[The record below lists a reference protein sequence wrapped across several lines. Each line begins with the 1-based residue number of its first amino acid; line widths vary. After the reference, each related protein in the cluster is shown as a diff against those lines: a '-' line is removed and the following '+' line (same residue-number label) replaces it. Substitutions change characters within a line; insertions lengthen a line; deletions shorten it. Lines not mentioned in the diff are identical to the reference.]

1 MRKHGEKA
9 NAEDDIIDDT
19 IRHDPCSEFRD
30 VQNDRG
36 RVSKIWAYYLL
47 NKMTNFVKC
56 RVCGIITK
64 PGLTK
69 NTKNEGAYTSKILTK
84 LAKKKCGDNFFFYS
98 IF

>member
-9 NAEDDIIDDT
+9 NAEDEIIDDT

-36 RVSKIWAYYLL
+36 RVSKIWAFYLL

-69 NTKNEGAYTSKILTK
+69 NTKNEGAYTSKILT
-84 LAKKKCGDNFFFYS
+84 
-98 IF
+98 IFQGNTPLI